1 MQDRQGRKFCV
12 ECEQKQSSS
21 SGESESRYV
30 SFHSKEQTDINEL
43 NDDDDDDVT
52 IEKKMQSLVDKSFR
66 SNKDVSSSNLSSAS
80 NDSNRAMKILLT
92 KFNKAV
98 ETLESMDP
106 SLHSSSVAQH
116 AEMIQKLAEA
126 IKAVKS
132 IV

>member
-12 ECEQKQSSS
+12 ECEKKQSSS
-21 SGESESRYV
+21 SAESESRYV
-30 SFHSKEQTDINEL
+30 SFNNRERTDINEF
-43 NDDDDDDVT
+43 NDDDDDVE
-52 IEKKMQSLVDKSFR
+52 IERKMQRLVDKSFR
-66 SNKDVSSSNLSSAS
+66 SNKDASSSNLSSAS

-98 ETLESMDP
+98 ETLETMDP
-106 SLHSSSVAQH
+106 SLHSSSVTQH